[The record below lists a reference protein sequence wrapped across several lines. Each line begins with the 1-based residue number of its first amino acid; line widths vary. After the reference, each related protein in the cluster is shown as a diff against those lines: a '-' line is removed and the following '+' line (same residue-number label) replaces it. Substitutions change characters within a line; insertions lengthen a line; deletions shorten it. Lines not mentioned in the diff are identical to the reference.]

1 MTLHCTI
8 LPHSIYCLLYKS
20 LHIKQMVL
28 LLDLTAWLQ
37 TRQCCTSKRITWRE
51 ILPGCRNTIFIIY
64 PKNVWCKATIF
75 QEINLFCFSTTL
87 TLTLRIIR
95 KMKYYPSNQSFLFSI
110 IQKNWNIQKMK
121 WYSFSGIRLKIIGE
135 ELMSFY
141 SNSRLEFSILV
152 DIIAIYNC
160 VRNVFMSLY
169 EYISS
174 SS

>member
-1 MTLHCTI
+1 MYYI
-8 LPHSIYCLLYKS
+8 DIPHSIYCLLYKS

-37 TRQCCTSKRITWRE
+37 TRECRISKCLTCIE
-51 ILPGCRNTIFIIY
+51 ILPGCRNTIFMIY

-110 IQKNWNIQKMK
+110 IQKIETYRK
-121 WYSFSGIRLKIIGE
+121 WSDILSSGTRLELIVE

-141 SNSRLEFSILV
+141 SNSFFW
-152 DIIAIYNC
+152 IIYRTRYNC
-160 VRNVFMSLY
+160 HL
-169 EYISS
+169 
-174 SS
+174 